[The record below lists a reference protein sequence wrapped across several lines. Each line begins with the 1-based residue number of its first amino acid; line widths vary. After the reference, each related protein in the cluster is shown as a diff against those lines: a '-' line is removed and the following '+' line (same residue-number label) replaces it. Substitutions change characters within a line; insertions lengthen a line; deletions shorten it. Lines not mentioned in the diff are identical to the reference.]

1 MSHDKGCLLTLNQSD
16 GCSWSFMKKVLAK
29 QALYQ
34 MEIRYLQFRVRPGN
48 LTLRFLY
55 PMASLAVIAHQL
67 ACPYITI
74 GINLPEDSTSSPFVP
89 CSYKIQAEDTLN
101 LIFADNTTEVLVE
114 RVLCLVC

>member
-1 MSHDKGCLLTLNQSD
+1 
-16 GCSWSFMKKVLAK
+16 MKKMLAK

-34 MEIRYLQFRVRPGN
+34 MEIRYLQFRVRPSD
-48 LTLRFLY
+48 LTLRILY

-89 CSYKIQAEDTLN
+89 RSDKIQTEDTLN
-101 LIFADNTTEVLVE
+101 LIFADNTTELLIE
-114 RVLCLVC
+114 RVLCFVC